1 MLQQQLKIPSCS
13 AVGIQ
18 TMDSLQ
24 ALKNRKQGAVLAVA
38 LALLLIWRVLATIQ
52 VGISSVGLSLKV

>member
-1 MLQQQLKIPSCS
+1 MLKQQLKIPSCI

>member
-1 MLQQQLKIPSCS
+1 
-13 AVGIQ
+13 
-18 TMDSLQ
+18 MDSLQ

-52 VGISSVGLSLKV
+52 VGISSIGLSLKV

>member
-1 MLQQQLKIPSCS
+1 
-13 AVGIQ
+13 
-18 TMDSLQ
+18 MDSLQ
-24 ALKNRKQGAVLAVA
+24 ALKNRNQGAVLAVA